1 MKLSRASIALYI
13 GLVFL
18 SGAALGVFGDQYY
31 AAKTAENANA
41 KGKGRRPS
49 PEEFRKGFLGYMKKD
64 LGATDDQLNKLNA
77 VMDET
82 RSLMDD
88 LHKRQQPE
96 EFEIQR
102 SQQDKIRALLTPEQR
117 DKYDATM
124 KRMQE
129 FNKGNKNNKGRNGGF

>member
-13 GLVFL
+13 GLVFV
-18 SGAALGVFGDQYY
+18 SGTALGIFGSQYY
-31 AAKTAENANA
+31 TAKAAAAANS

-49 PEEFRKGFLGYMKKD
+49 PEEFRKGFLGYMKND
-64 LGATDDQLNKLNA
+64 LGATDEQIKQLNN

-82 RSLMDD
+82 RALMDD

-102 SQQDKIRALLTPEQR
+102 GQQNKIRAVLTEEQR
-117 DKYDATM
+117 EKYDAGM

-129 FNKGNKNNKGRNGGF
+129 FNKGKNKNRNGGF

>member
-13 GLVFL
+13 GLVFV
-18 SGAALGVFGDQYY
+18 SGTALGIFGSQYY
-31 AAKTAENANA
+31 TAKAAAAANS

-49 PEEFRKGFLGYMKKD
+49 PEEFRKGFLGYMKND
-64 LGATDDQLNKLNA
+64 LGATDEQIKQLNN

-82 RSLMDD
+82 RALMDD

-102 SQQDKIRALLTPEQR
+102 GQQNKIRAVLTEEQR
-117 DKYDATM
+117 EKYDAGM

-129 FNKGNKNNKGRNGGF
+129 FNKNKNKNRNGGF